1 MEWIRKSLAQIQA
14 QMSEMSVSMKML
26 IGVLCAVIL
35 AALLLVAL
43 YSGTPATSSLL
54 DQPSTAEQ
62 RAVITSY
69 LDGRGIKYTIKGDSI
84 LVPTSRRY
92 EIMAGLQIGNL
103 LPEDA
108 GNGFSSLVEKQSW
121 WQSNEQNRQLYTYAL
136 QNELASNI
144 RKMRGVSGATV
155 FISRPE
161 SRGFD
166 ATFKRPTASVNVM
179 MSGGKVDQK
188 LADAIAGM
196 VAGSVAEMKAQD
208 VAVIDAAAGTQFRKR
223 DEADIVATDYL
234 ELVAAQEA
242 MYRAKVTEAL
252 GYIPKVIV
260 AVNVEV
266 DPKRVN
272 TNETVYS
279 NERSVSLIKSET
291 TKTQNSSES
300 KPGGEPGVRA
310 NTGISIP
317 GASENGRKQN
327 TEETMN
333 EYDPHA
339 GVTQST
345 TFDPGGVPTRVSAT
359 VNVPRSYFVALF
371 MQGNPRK
378 TADTKEPDD
387 AALQPLMTEH
397 LDRIKKQVTPLLT
410 TKQAGQV
417 VVDVYPDTSPVL
429 ASAGVAVG
437 SGGMSL
443 LSGGMVRYA
452 SLGAL
457 AMVSLLAMFMMLRKA
472 SAPMGGAVPSA
483 AELAGLPAQI
493 NTASEMLG
501 EAGEADS
508 ALPGIELDDEQIA
521 TRQIAE
527 QVGEMVKNKPAEA
540 ANLLRQWL
548 KQEA

>member
-26 IGVLCAVIL
+26 IGVLCMVIL
-35 AALLLVAL
+35 AALLLVAA
-43 YSGTPATSSLL
+43 YSGTSATSPLL
-54 DQPSTAEQ
+54 DQPSTAEH

-84 LVPTSRRY
+84 WVPTSRRY

-121 WQSNEQNRQLYTYAL
+121 WQSNEQNRQLYTIAL
-136 QNELASNI
+136 QNELASNM
-144 RKMRGVSGATV
+144 RKMRGVSGAKV
-155 FISRPE
+155 IISRPE

-179 MSGGKVDQK
+179 MSVGKVDQK

-196 VAGSVAEMKAQD
+196 VAGSVAEMKAED

-223 DEADIVATDYL
+223 GEADIVATDYL
-234 ELVAAQEA
+234 ELVQAQEA
-242 MYRAKVTEAL
+242 MYRTKVTEAL

-310 NTGISIP
+310 NAGISIP

-327 TEETMN
+327 MEETTN

-339 GVTQST
+339 GMTQST

-359 VNVPRSYFVALF
+359 VNVPRSYFAALF
-371 MQGNPRK
+371 MQGK
-378 TADTKEPDD
+378 AADTKEPDD
-387 AALQPLMTEH
+387 AALQPLITEH
-397 LDRIKKQVTPLLT
+397 LDRIRKQVEPLLT

-417 VVDVYPDTSPVL
+417 VVDVYPDTSPVP
-429 ASAGVAVG
+429 ASAGVAGG

-452 SLGAL
+452 SLGTL

-472 SAPMGGAVPSA
+472 SGPMSGAAPSA

-493 NTASEMLG
+493 STASEMLG

-540 ANLLRQWL
+540 ANLLRQWM
-548 KQEA
+548 KQEG

>member
-35 AALLLVAL
+35 TALLVVAL
-43 YSGTPATSSLL
+43 YSGTAATSPLM
-54 DQPSTAEQ
+54 DQATTPEQ
-62 RAVITSY
+62 RTMITGY
-69 LDGRGIKYTIKGDSI
+69 LSDKGITYTTKGDAI
-84 LVPTSRRY
+84 MVPTHRRF
-92 EIMAGLQIGNL
+92 EILAGLRVQNV
-103 LPEDA
+103 LPENA
-108 GNGFSSLVEKQSW
+108 NNGFDVLMEKQSW
-121 WQSNEQNRQLYTYAL
+121 WLSNEQNRQLYTIAL
-136 QNELASNI
+136 QNELGSNI
-144 RKMRGVSGATV
+144 RKMRGVSGAKV
-155 FISRPE
+155 IISRPE

-310 NTGISIP
+310 NAGISIP

-327 TEETMN
+327 TEETTN

-359 VNVPRSYFVALF
+359 VNVPRSYFTALF
-371 MQGNPRK
+371 MQGK
-378 TADTKEPDD
+378 AADTKEPDD

-437 SGGMSL
+437 SGGMAL

-472 SAPMGGAVPSA
+472 SGPMSGVAPSA

-548 KQEA
+548 KQEG

>member
-35 AALLLVAL
+35 AALLLVSA
-43 YSGTPATSSLL
+43 YSGTAATSPLL

-62 RAVITSY
+62 RAVITGY

-84 LVPTSRRY
+84 WVPTSRRY

-121 WQSNEQNRQLYTYAL
+121 WQSNEQNRQLYMIAL
-136 QNELASNI
+136 QNELGSNI
-144 RKMRGVSGATV
+144 RKMRGISGAKV
-155 FISRPE
+155 IISRPE

-179 MSGGKVDQK
+179 MSVGKVDQK

-196 VAGSVAEMKAQD
+196 VAGSVAEMKAED

-223 DEADIVATDYL
+223 GEADIVATDYL
-234 ELVAAQEA
+234 ELVQAQEA
-242 MYRAKVTEAL
+242 MYRTKVTEAL

-310 NTGISIP
+310 NAGISIP

-327 TEETMN
+327 TEETTN

-339 GVTQST
+339 GMTQST

-359 VNVPRSYFVALF
+359 VNVPRSYFTALF
-371 MQGNPRK
+371 MQGK
-378 TADTKEPDD
+378 AADTKEPDD
-387 AALQPLMTEH
+387 AALQPLITEH
-397 LDRIKKQVTPLLT
+397 LDRIRKQVEPLLT

-429 ASAGVAVG
+429 ASAGVAMG

-452 SLGAL
+452 SLGTL

-472 SAPMGGAVPSA
+472 SGPMSGAAPSA

-493 NTASEMLG
+493 STASEMLG

-540 ANLLRQWL
+540 ANLLRQWM
-548 KQEA
+548 KQEG

>member
-35 AALLLVAL
+35 AALLLVSA
-43 YSGTPATSSLL
+43 YSGTAATSPLL

-84 LVPTSRRY
+84 WVPTSRRY

-121 WQSNEQNRQLYTYAL
+121 WQSNEQNRQLYMIAL
-136 QNELASNI
+136 QNELGSNI
-144 RKMRGVSGATV
+144 RKMRGISGAKV
-155 FISRPE
+155 IISRPE

-179 MSGGKVDQK
+179 MSVGKVDQK

-196 VAGSVAEMKAQD
+196 VAGSVAEMKAED

-223 DEADIVATDYL
+223 GEADIVATDYL
-234 ELVAAQEA
+234 ELVQAQEA
-242 MYRAKVTEAL
+242 MYRTKVTEAL
-252 GYIPKVIV
+252 GYISKVIV

-310 NTGISIP
+310 NAGISIP

-327 TEETMN
+327 TEETTN

-339 GVTQST
+339 GMTQST

-359 VNVPRSYFVALF
+359 VNVPRSYFTALF
-371 MQGNPRK
+371 MQGK
-378 TADTKEPDD
+378 AADTKEPDD
-387 AALQPLMTEH
+387 AALQPLITEH
-397 LDRIKKQVTPLLT
+397 LDRIRKQVEPLLT

-417 VVDVYPDTSPVL
+417 VVDVYPDTSPVTAL
-429 ASAGVAVG
+429 AGVAVG

-452 SLGAL
+452 SLGTL

-472 SAPMGGAVPSA
+472 SGPMSGAAPSA

-493 NTASEMLG
+493 STASEMLG

-540 ANLLRQWL
+540 ANLLRQWM
-548 KQEA
+548 KQEG